1 MLRAAFLALA
11 VVSLAACGGEHCPD
25 ASATPGHITFAKGP
39 ALTVRIADDAHERA
53 DGLMNVTTLPA
64 NEGMAFLF
72 GSPTDATFWMKD
84 TPLPLSVA
92 FVSDGDALV
101 STNRT
106 GTVALWN
113 TATGESIGPR
123 FQYHSDAVWRAG
135 VSAVLSVRDRRTACS
150 AGPSA
155 SPTGSTKTTTAGWP
169 SAWSA
174 APPWSCGAPTAC
186 PSPNARPSY

>member
-11 VVSLAACGGEHCPD
+11 VVTLAACGGEHCPD
-25 ASATPGHITFAKGP
+25 ANTTPGHITFAKGP

-92 FVSDGDALV
+92 FVSDGRIVAIRDMAPC
-101 STNRT
+101 TADPCRT
-106 GTVALWN
+106 
-113 TATGESIGPR
+113 
-123 FQYHSDAVWRAG
+123 Y
-135 VSAVLSVRDRRTACS
+135 
-150 AGPSA
+150 A
-155 SPTGSTKTTTAGWP
+155 SPSTYTMAVEANRGWFADQGIEVGDRVESFDGP
-169 SAWSA
+169 F
-174 APPWSCGAPTAC
+174 CQ
-186 PSPNARPSY
+186 